1 MPWGESEWTVSQGT
15 AARGAQDSEH
25 DLKTLL
31 WQVLHHVQDAKLS
44 MRLSRKLKTAA
55 MQKLRNRAPALQAF
69 ELDNSGSE

>member
-1 MPWGESEWTVSQGT
+1 MGINY
-15 AARGAQDSEH
+15 
-25 DLKTLL
+25 LL
-31 WQVLHHVQDAKLS
+31 VQDAKLS